1 MQDENKTQPLFRPEE
16 REVRL
21 QELISVL
28 SYIET
33 HADARL
39 NFDQNGSRTV
49 YAKFRESESSE
60 RDMHMVCTY
69 FIASNLP
76 KFSPQKHPDYQAP
89 KSALKKKEYDI
100 LIQQLD
106 TPLANKDFF
115 SSEITRA

>member
-39 NFDQNGSRTV
+39 NFD
-49 YAKFRESESSE
+49 
-60 RDMHMVCTY
+60 
-69 FIASNLP
+69 
-76 KFSPQKHPDYQAP
+76 
-89 KSALKKKEYDI
+89 
-100 LIQQLD
+100 
-106 TPLANKDFF
+106 
-115 SSEITRA
+115 